1 MAQLPLPA
9 NIVDQLLDKLSTDD
23 AFRTLFES
31 DPEAALTKLGYTPPP
46 GSCDCMRSSK
56 LADKK
61 TIAATGAAMREQL
74 ILGTLSQIPN
84 KLNVGPS
91 RQA

>member
-46 GSCDCMRSSK
+46 GSCDCMKGR

-74 ILGTLSQIPN
+74 ILGSLAQIPN
-84 KLNVGPS
+84 KLAVS
-91 RQA
+91 ES